1 MIDRFLAG
9 MRRARPAVMFVLLLA
24 FLTAASA
31 VHGIAPQR
39 VVVLE
44 TMPVAAVTE
53 QSRFFQTYLKE
64 MAAADGI
71 PLDLVVLKAE
81 GNRDRA
87 ERLLDNAI
95 AAEKPDLVVSVA
107 TMATQAAAAR
117 LKGTGTPLLFLCV
130 SDPVGAGI
138 VDRIGVPTGTHIT
151 GKVYTV
157 SRESKI
163 RMALRLVGQREGR
176 NPVRFGFIHS
186 DYPSAVGDIRALEAI
201 ANEMPDVAFV
211 AHRLPYRQVPDGL
224 PAMLADVEKGI
235 AALADRIDYWWEPS
249 GPLGETDAYTQ
260 TLLAGSD
267 RPIVFGT
274 KLSSVKMGALLH
286 VTPDWAASGR
296 ETAAIA
302 HAILDGAD
310 PGAIPVTPP
319 ETFLLGLNL
328 STALKLNIIVP
339 PDLMQ
344 LAGPHIY
351 R

>member
-9 MRRARPAVMFVLLLA
+9 MRRARPAVMFVILLA

-44 TMPVAAVTE
+44 TMPAPAVTE

-64 MAAADGI
+64 MAAADG
-71 PLDLVVLKAE
+71 L
-81 GNRDRA
+81 
-87 ERLLDNAI
+87 
-95 AAEKPDLVVSVA
+95 PD
-107 TMATQAAAAR
+107 
-117 LKGTGTPLLFLCV
+117 
-130 SDPVGAGI
+130 
-138 VDRIGVPTGTHIT
+138 
-151 GKVYTV
+151 
-157 SRESKI
+157 
-163 RMALRLVGQREGR
+163 
-176 NPVRFGFIHS
+176 
-186 DYPSAVGDIRALEAI
+186 
-201 ANEMPDVAFV
+201 
-211 AHRLPYRQVPDGL
+211 
-224 PAMLADVEKGI
+224 MLADVEKGI
-235 AALADRIDYWWEPS
+235 AALADRVDYWWEPS

-260 TLLAGSD
+260 TLLAASD

-310 PGAIPVTPP
+310 PGAIPVAPP

-328 STALKLNIIVP
+328 ATALRLGIVAP